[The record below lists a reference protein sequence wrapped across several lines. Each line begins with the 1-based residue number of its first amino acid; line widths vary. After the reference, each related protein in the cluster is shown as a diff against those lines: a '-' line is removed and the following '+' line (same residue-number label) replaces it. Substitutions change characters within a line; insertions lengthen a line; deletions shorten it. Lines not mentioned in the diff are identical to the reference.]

1 VPGFCRSR
9 SSCSQR
15 TSPSDGFPEFL
26 RFEPE
31 PQVLLRVWG
40 WPEELIE
47 PPPDIQPPMTPPPKP
62 VPPPGLNWTHTPPAG
77 WVNDDSQVPGAGDPN
92 TDGVTEWAGWSVV
105 NKDWWVKVAEDQK
118 RSEFVSGEGAVAVA
132 DPDEW
137 DDMDHPEGLFNAFL
151 STPPINIAGADAG
164 SLQLIFDS
172 SWRQEA
178 SQTASVTVQY
188 DGGDPVVVLLWPSE
202 GDSPAAFKA
211 DATNEDVTVNLS
223 NPAGAKTM
231 VITFGLTDAG
241 NNWWWAID
249 NIEVIGAFGK

>member
-1 VPGFCRSR
+1 ML
-9 SSCSQR
+9 Q
-15 TSPSDGFPEFL
+15 
-26 RFEPE
+26 
-31 PQVLLRVWG
+31 VWG

-77 WVNDDSQVPGAGDPN
+77 WVNDNSQVPGAGDPN
-92 TDGVTEWAGWSVV
+92 TDGVTEWAGWSFV

-137 DDMDHPEGLFNAFL
+137 DDMDHPDGLFNAFL